1 MPLPGFVW
9 ILDSVHTISQAFLRQ
24 REVFAAQ
31 TASAFSL
38 KFGSCFVFLMVVCE
52 SNEFREVSVT

>member
-9 ILDSVHTISQAFLRQ
+9 ILDSVHTISQAFLLQ
-24 REVFAAQ
+24 REVFAQ